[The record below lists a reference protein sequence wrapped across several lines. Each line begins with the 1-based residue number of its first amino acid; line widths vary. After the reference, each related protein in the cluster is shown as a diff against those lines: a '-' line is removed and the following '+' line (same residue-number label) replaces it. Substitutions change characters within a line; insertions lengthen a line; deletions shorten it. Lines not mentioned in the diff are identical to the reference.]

1 MDQKHLTV
9 LLVCVLLLTCSNA
22 SGQQSPEE
30 LLLQRLRTHCGQCHT
45 GPQRVVK
52 RFDMSQIDSLKKNAL
67 INVGNPL
74 ESPIW
79 VKVNTGKMPPP
90 TAKQLTNADKAKL
103 KQLIAKLGEPTMDR
117 GKVPVQT
124 IQEYVEQN
132 KDLTSF
138 VAWAKQSK
146 VWDDL
151 PKTGSYTIFLPS
163 NQAVADLGEA
173 NQKFLTDP
181 PPDTKFPLKN
191 LRSVVLSHG
200 VVLAK
205 LRAKE
210 LKKMGKVWTLMT
222 EATIREDG
230 QGLWIADARI
240 IQPDVECSNGIV
252 HVIDKVLVP
261 ASIIFPPGPVPNAI
275 FYWPNVEMVSVPG
288 GQFLMGAPANEVGR
302 FPNDGPQHLVA
313 LRSFQIGVCEVMQAQ
328 FRVVMK
334 DPSAP
339 AAQMPGLRDRPN
351 DGPVQNLTWYQAAEF
366 CNEMSKHEGLPA
378 YYLLKN
384 LRQQDDA
391 EVYDVTIPDPTMHSF
406 RLPTEAEWEYA
417 CRANNA
423 GAFCFGNNVQT
434 LDDYAWHAGNVPDRG
449 VNPVRMKKPNAFAL
463 YDMHGNVSEWCHDWY
478 ELNYSAN
485 ALVADPL
492 GPANGELRVV
502 RGGSYMWYP
511 EDCRSAARFPAR
523 SHAPSYHFQGIG
535 FRVARYL
542 PPEMSGEKGFAD
554 AK

>member
-1 MDQKHLTV
+1 MDHKHSTMLWV
-9 LLVCVLLLTCSNA
+9 SVLLLTCSNVR
-22 SGQQSPEE
+22 GQQSPEE
-30 LLLQRLRTHCGQCHT
+30 LLLQCLRTHCGQCHT
-45 GPQRVVK
+45 GPHRVVK
-52 RFDMSQIDSLKKNAL
+52 RFDMSHIDTLKGNAL
-67 INVGNPL
+67 INLEQPL
-74 ESPIW
+74 QSPIW

-90 TAKQLTNADKAKL
+90 TAKPLTNADKATL
-103 KQLIAKLGEPTMDR
+103 EQRLAKLGEPITER
-117 GKVPVQT
+117 EKRPVQT
-124 IQEYVEQN
+124 IQQYVEQN
-132 KDLTSF
+132 KDLTAF
-138 VAWAKQSK
+138 VEWAKLSK

-151 PKTGSYTIFLPS
+151 PETGSYTIFLPS

-173 NQKFLTDP
+173 NQKFLTNP
-181 PPDTKFPLKN
+181 PPDTTFPLKN
-191 LRSVVLSHG
+191 LRSVVLNHG

-205 LRAKE
+205 LRTE
-210 LKKMGKVWTLMT
+210 HLKKMGKVWTLMT

-261 ASIIFPPGPVPNAI
+261 ASIIFPPGPLPNAK
-275 FYWPNVEMVSVPG
+275 FYWPNVEMVSIPG

-302 FPNDGPQHLVA
+302 YPNDGPQHLVA
-313 LRSFQIGVCEVMQAQ
+313 VRAFQIGVCEVMQTQ
-328 FRVVMK
+328 FKVVME
-334 DPSAP
+334 DPSAKN
-339 AAQMPGLRDRPN
+339 MPGLRDRPHE
-351 DGPVQNLTWYQAAEF
+351 GPVQNLTWYQAVQF
-366 CNEMSKHEGLPA
+366 CNEMSKHDGRPA
-378 YYLLKN
+378 YYSLEN
-384 LRQQDDA
+384 PRQQDDVV
-391 EVYDVTIPDPTMHSF
+391 VYDVTIPDPAAPSF

-417 CRANNA
+417 CRAHNP
-423 GAFCFGNNVQT
+423 GAFCFGNSVQT
-434 LDDYAWHAGNVPDRG
+434 LDEYAWHAGNVPVRG
-449 VNPVRMKKPNAFAL
+449 VNPVKMKLPNAFAL

-485 ALVADPL
+485 ALVTDPL
-492 GPANGELRVV
+492 GPAGGELRVV

-542 PPEMSGEKGFAD
+542 PPELSGERGFAD